1 MPTRIG
7 ATLLGLLGFAAF
19 VLAADKEPADRQTA
33 DDIAAFKAYLEK
45 NQPGKKWQLGPSRVD
60 GPEIK
65 AAYGKQRFYFVLSS
79 APLPPGAANPDLI
92 KRYQE
97 QFADFQKNYI
107 SLAVRIDDNGK
118 VIPLTGPKDFNT
130 GLMKVASDDDAK
142 KAASAI
148 LAIYVDR
155 NTGVGVVPPA
165 QVRVT
170 KSDKGWTCTANKT
183 FAYAG
188 TVVFDSEGQCVSVS
202 KVSNSPLPP

>member
-7 ATLLGLLGFAAF
+7 ATLLGLLGLAVF
-19 VLAADKEPADRQTA
+19 VLAANKEPVDKQTA

-45 NQPGKKWQLGPSRVD
+45 NHPGKKWQLGPSRVD

-65 AAYGKQRFYFVLSS
+65 AAYGKQRFYFILSS

-92 KRYQE
+92 KQYQE
-97 QFADFQKNYI
+97 RFADFQKNYI

-118 VIPLTGPKDFNT
+118 VTPLTGPKDFNV
-130 GLMKVASDDDAK
+130 GLMKVAGDDDAR

-155 NTGVGVVPPA
+155 DTGVGAVAPD

-170 KSDKGWTCTANKT
+170 RSEKGWTCTANKP
-183 FAYAG
+183 FVYAG
-188 TVVFDSEGQCVSVS
+188 TVVFDSEGKCVSVS
-202 KVSNSPLPP
+202 KVSNRPLPP